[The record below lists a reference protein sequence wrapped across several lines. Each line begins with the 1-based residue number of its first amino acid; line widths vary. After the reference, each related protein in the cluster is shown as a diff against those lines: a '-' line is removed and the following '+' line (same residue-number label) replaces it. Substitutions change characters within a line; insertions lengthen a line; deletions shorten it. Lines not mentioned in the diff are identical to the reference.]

1 MNHQKINS
9 EKYIV
14 FTLLALSLI
23 CWIIISL
30 LSEGN
35 PMDADAYQHYMYS
48 RYSFQHPELL
58 LHHWAKPVYTLLSAP
73 FSQFGFQGAKF
84 FSILTGILTAWFT
97 WRVAALAKL
106 NYRPLVIFFVIFTP
120 YYALLM
126 ISSMTETLFSFFLIL
141 SIFFYL
147 KNHTIS
153 AAMVVSFIP
162 FVRSEGWAI
171 IFAFLVVMLLNKK
184 WKALPFLLTGLLIY
198 STIGAW
204 YLGDFFWVF
213 TQSPYNPSGVEY
225 YGKGELSFYFVNSDI
240 IFGHLLQFLILV
252 GTLFFILKYIKGII
266 HKNNAVPYSTE
277 LLLLIPG
284 IFFGFI
290 FMQSYMWYK
299 GLMGVYGSYRFIV
312 CIVPLGA
319 LLALY
324 AVNTIPPALLKRK
337 WMQFGLMSL
346 LGAAAIVITFK
357 RNPFPYGLSPSQQ
370 VKKEVADYI
379 KQNQLDAHKIWY
391 ADVAYFYFLD
401 QNPYDNSKI
410 ELMGSGRAAHEFS
423 TLPGDYLIWD
433 QQFSPNELSLPI
445 ERLLQSSQFRM
456 VKEFDPA
463 IPFITFNNINYRVV
477 LFERKEP
484 DAADTLFIPV
494 WDSIQAKFNLKR
506 EKVNILEFNPYEGP
520 FTGRF
525 KYHIKKV
532 GDNQALSING
542 SNPYL
547 PIIDHP
553 LERITNMNPTEFYI
567 GVDATI
573 LAETE
578 EANELNLIISVDKDG
593 KLLKYIP
600 VDLHQQLNKPGE
612 KGKIYYH
619 TTFDASA
626 FNPGDNLK
634 IYFWRVKGSELLMDN
649 TVFITQPAK

>member
-1 MNHQKINS
+1 MNPLNLRHEKIL
-9 EKYIV
+9 V
-14 FTLLALSLI
+14 FIILILSLAV
-23 CWIIISL
+23 WTIISF

-35 PMDADAYQHYMYS
+35 PMGAEAYQHYMYS
-48 RYSFQHPELL
+48 RYSIQHPELL

-73 FSQFGFQGAKF
+73 LSQFGFQGAKF
-84 FSILTGILTAWFT
+84 FSILTGLLTAWFT
-97 WRVAALAKL
+97 WRVAILAKL

-141 SIFFYL
+141 SIYLYL
-147 KNHTIS
+147 KDHAIS
-153 AAMVVSFIP
+153 AATVVSFIP

-171 IFAFLVVMLLNKK
+171 ILAFLVVMMLNKK

-204 YLGDFFWVF
+204 YFGDFFWVF
-213 TQSPYNPSGVEY
+213 TQSPYNPGGVEF
-225 YGKGELSFYFVNSDI
+225 YGKGELLFYFVKSDI
-240 IFGHLLQFLILV
+240 IFGHLLQVLILV
-252 GTLFFILKYIKGII
+252 GTLFFILKYVKGII
-266 HKNNAVPYSTE
+266 NKNNTAPYSTE

-299 GLMGVYGSYRFIV
+299 GMMGVYGSYRFIV

-324 AVNTIPPALLKRK
+324 AVNTIPPTLFKRK
-337 WMQFGLMSL
+337 WMQLGMMSIF
-346 LGAAAIVITFK
+346 GAAVIVITFK
-357 RNPFPYGLSPSQQ
+357 RNPFPFGLNPRQQ
-370 VKKEVADYI
+370 IKKEVADYI
-379 KQNQLDAHKIWY
+379 IQNRLDAHKIWY
-391 ADVAYFYFLD
+391 ADVSYFYFLD
-401 QNPYDNSKI
+401 QNPYDHSKI

-445 ERLLQSSQFRM
+445 ERLLNSSQFRM
-456 VKEFDPA
+456 VKEFHPA
-463 IPFITFNNINYRVV
+463 IPFITFNNTNYKVV

-494 WDSIQAKFNLKR
+494 WDSIQAKFNLNR
-506 EKVNILEFNPYEGP
+506 EDVNILEFNPYEGN
-520 FTGRF
+520 FTGRH
-525 KYHIKKV
+525 KYHIKKE
-532 GDNQALSING
+532 GFNQALSING

-553 LERITNMNPTEFYI
+553 LERITNMKPTEFYI
-567 GVDATI
+567 GVDATV
-573 LAETE
+573 LSETE
-578 EANELNLIISVDKDG
+578 EANELKLIVSVDKDG
-593 KLLKYIP
+593 ELLKYTPI
-600 VDLHQQLNKPGE
+600 DLHQQLAKPGE

-634 IYFWRVKGSELLMDN
+634 VYIWWVKGSDLLMDN
-649 TVFITQPAK
+649 TLFITKPAK